1 MKKEEIYEL
10 ATKTWG
16 KEAQMNQAIEEC
28 LELGLAIRKQLRNN
42 TEESYMNLI
51 DELADV
57 EIMIE
62 QIFFMYKSLDL
73 FDAVQNR
80 KDYKIRR
87 LESRLKSKS

>member
-62 QIFFMYKSLDL
+62 QICFMYKSLDL